1 MSTILLLAEDDN
13 TLNKW
18 DGIFNIA
25 SDHHKIKSEL
35 LKTVNF
41 SELDLNGIVTVVIV
55 CVQERLN
62 ELTKLFDVCQKSK
75 TPVIVSK
82 NIAQQFKS
90 LRHLIDSG
98 VAAIIDFEMS
108 ILAISKIFSIV
119 EKGGFYLDPI
129 MMGSY
134 SWIRLFK

>member
-1 MSTILLLAEDDN
+1 MGTILILAEDEN

-55 CVQERLN
+55 CVQEHLN

-75 TPVIVSK
+75 TPVPVIVSK

-108 ILAISKIFSIV
+108 ILSISKIFSIV

-129 MMGSY
+129 MMDSY
-134 SWIRLFK
+134 S

>member
-1 MSTILLLAEDDN
+1 MSTILLLAEDEN

-134 SWIRLFK
+134 S

>member
-1 MSTILLLAEDDN
+1 MSTILLLAEDEN

-129 MMGSY
+129 MMDSY
-134 SWIRLFK
+134 S

>member
-1 MSTILLLAEDDN
+1 MSTILLLAEDEN

-75 TPVIVSK
+75 TPVIVNK

-134 SWIRLFK
+134 S